1 MITGVFFHDLFSQ
14 KSLPIIGSKF
24 KSFPKAMDYVL
35 KFPNV
40 ALFKPKPVTESL
52 LLKVHD
58 RSLVDQAKGAWYYDG
73 ACLSVGGCIEAA
85 ERIWLGEI
93 NNALVF
99 DVAAG
104 HHAGPSYAWGG
115 TYLSCNGPTVVYLR
129 EKYGVQKFAILDT
142 DSHHGDGDRA
152 MFLDDKN
159 ILHVCFCSSD
169 IEEGDGT
176 KIDVNVGWR
185 INDNDYLNMVRRN
198 FFPRLKMFK
207 PAMVIHL
214 LGHDVCQGDYG
225 DRGLTKEFLLTLVE
239 EVKKVV
245 EDVCGGKY
253 LIVTHGGAR
262 SDIAEYIFPKIIE
275 ILATT

>member
-1 MITGVFFHDLFSQ
+1 MMRTGVFFHNLFSQ
-14 KSLPIIGSKF
+14 KPWPIIGSKF
-24 KSFPKAMDYVL
+24 RNFPGAMDYAL
-35 KFPNV
+35 RLPNV
-40 ALFKPKPVTESL
+40 VLFEPKPVSESL

-58 RSLVDQAKGAWYYDG
+58 RSLVEQAKGAWYYEG
-73 ACLSVGGCIEAA
+73 ACLSVGGCVEAA

-115 TYLSCNGPTVVYLR
+115 TYLSCNGPTIVYLR
-129 EKYGVQKFAILDT
+129 EKYGVQRFAILDT

-152 MFLDDKN
+152 MFLDDMN
-159 ILHVCFCSSD
+159 VLHVCFCSSD
-169 IEEGDGT
+169 VEEGGGT
-176 KIDVNVGWR
+176 KIDVNAGWR
-185 INDNDYLNMVRRN
+185 TEDSQYLDLVREK
-198 FFPRLKMFK
+198 FFPRLETFK

-225 DRGLTKEFLLTLVE
+225 DRDLTKEFPPSLVE
-239 EVKKVV
+239 EVKRHV

-253 LIVTHGGAR
+253 LVVTHGGAR
-262 SDIAEYIFPKIIE
+262 ADIAEYIFPRVIE
-275 ILATT
+275 ILAR